1 MGVDLHE
8 STRIDLDT
16 RRRQIQALGVGH
28 PPHRHHH
35 DRSLS
40 TVSCA
45 VLREIHPNATRRRIK
60 RLHTTEALAHHHA
73 RFAEGGRDRRG
84 HVVVLAGQDPR
95 AALEQ
100 LHFRAEGVEDR
111 GDLRPGRPPPTT
123 NIDCGTAVRAQASL
137 WVAVNSNPGTSSRL
151 LVPPPHRMNLSA

>member
-111 GDLRPGRPPPTT
+111 GDLRPGRPPADDQHRLRDRCQGPG
-123 NIDCGTAVRAQASL
+123 IAVGGGQLEPGDLRPPARAAAAQDEPA
-137 WVAVNSNPGTSSRL
+137 A
-151 LVPPPHRMNLSA
+151 